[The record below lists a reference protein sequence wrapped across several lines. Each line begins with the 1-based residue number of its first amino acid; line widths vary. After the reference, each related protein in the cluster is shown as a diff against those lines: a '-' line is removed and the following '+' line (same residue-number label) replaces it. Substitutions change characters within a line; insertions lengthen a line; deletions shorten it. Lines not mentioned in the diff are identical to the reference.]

1 MQKIETGFSELLHK
15 QPETETQKD
24 AYIHELQNAVQV
36 LLDEVR
42 NLDEMVALLRK
53 KQFGSSSEKTP
64 VPEEEPLGMF
74 TEAEAEYQP
83 DAPEP
88 YKKDKRGVHRKNQE
102 DKWKLEKPENT
113 ENRVHDLDPE
123 KQICPQCGGRL
134 NWMGKELVR
143 ETFEYI
149 PAQMKLVRHWQT
161 AYQCPHCR
169 KNGRTVIVRAA
180 VEKPLLNHSMVSAS
194 VVSEVMYQKYAN
206 AMPLYRQEEMWR
218 QLGVTFSRTCM
229 AKWVIRCAED
239 WLEPL
244 WDAMHAELLKRQVLH
259 ADETVV
265 QVLREKGKAPQSKS
279 YMWVYRTGRDGKP
292 PIILYEYQPGRSGE
306 YPKKFLKGFH
316 GYLHTDG
323 YAGYNQLEGMTRCG
337 CWAHLRRKF
346 VEALP
351 PVTSNPLGMP
361 TPAQIGRNYCDQLFA
376 VEKKLADLPAKERQK
391 QRLAVEKPM
400 LRAFWCWL
408 DELAQQPLAG
418 GLKKAVQY
426 AQKQRPYMENY
437 LLDGRCELSN
447 NLAENAI
454 RPFTVGRKNWLFC
467 DTVRGAK
474 ASAVI
479 YSLIETAQAND
490 LSPKAY
496 LHICLANLPSMDF
509 RQHPEELLSL
519 MPWSAYMQSCFK
531 QDE

>member
-42 NLDEMVALLRK
+42 NLDEMVAILRK

-64 VPEEEPLGMF
+64 VPEEEPLGLF

-83 DAPEP
+83 DASEP

-113 ENRVHDLDPE
+113 ENRIHDLDPE
-123 KQICPQCGGRL
+123 EQICPQCGGRM
-134 NWMGKELVR
+134 NRMGKELVR

-194 VVSEVMYQKYAN
+194 VVSEVMYKKYGN

-218 QLGVTFSRTCM
+218 QFGVTFSRTCM

-259 ADETVV
+259 AAGACPRPTI
-265 QVLREKGKAPQSKS
+265 QNPFAAAN
-279 YMWVYRTGRDGKP
+279 TT
-292 PIILYEYQPGRSGE
+292 PIHYSLFTILYSQFSVHYCNFNCHDPCPPRN
-306 YPKKFLKGFH
+306 
-316 GYLHTDG
+316 D
-323 YAGYNQLEGMTRCG
+323 
-337 CWAHLRRKF
+337 RR
-346 VEALP
+346 VRP
-351 PVTSNPLGMP
+351 P
-361 TPAQIGRNYCDQLFA
+361 
-376 VEKKLADLPAKERQK
+376 
-391 QRLAVEKPM
+391 
-400 LRAFWCWL
+400 
-408 DELAQQPLAG
+408 
-418 GLKKAVQY
+418 
-426 AQKQRPYMENY
+426 
-437 LLDGRCELSN
+437 
-447 NLAENAI
+447 
-454 RPFTVGRKNWLFC
+454 
-467 DTVRGAK
+467 DT
-474 ASAVI
+474 
-479 YSLIETAQAND
+479 L
-490 LSPKAY
+490 
-496 LHICLANLPSMDF
+496 
-509 RQHPEELLSL
+509 
-519 MPWSAYMQSCFK
+519 
-531 QDE
+531 

>member
-42 NLDEMVALLRK
+42 NLDEMVAILRK

-64 VPEEEPLGMF
+64 VPEEEPLGLF

-83 DAPEP
+83 DASEP

-113 ENRVHDLDPE
+113 ENRIHDLDPE
-123 KQICPQCGGRL
+123 EQICPQCGGRM
-134 NWMGKELVR
+134 NRMGKELVR

-323 YAGYNQLEGMTRCG
+323 YAGYNQLEGITRCG

-376 VEKKLADLPAKERQK
+376 VEKKLADLSAKERQK

-400 LRAFWCWL
+400 LRAFWYWL
-408 DELAQQPLAG
+408 EELAQQPLAG

-479 YSLIETAQAND
+479 YSLIETAKAND

-496 LHICLANLPSMDF
+496 LHICLVNLPSMDF

-531 QDE
+531 RDG